1 MVVIF
6 RIMTSLYMFFKIL
19 KTKYIDATAGTDGL
33 GGGGG
38 GGQGQN
44 ANVGFKGGAGIVIVR
59 FASFI

>member
-1 MVVIF
+1 
-6 RIMTSLYMFFKIL
+6 MFFKIL